1 MEGIRKVTVAMS
13 GGVDSSVAA
22 LLAKESGR
30 EVCGVYMRTW
40 HGDDAVIPLGDCPW
54 KEDLKDARQVAD
66 RIGIRFEV
74 ANMIDFYKK
83 WVVTPLIDG
92 YRSGIT
98 PNPDILCNQF
108 VKFGALAEFAKAM
121 GSAAIAT
128 GHYCKK
134 RKNTDGTFDLIEP
147 KDKDKDQ
154 SYFLAYLKQEQ
165 IRFAEFPIADLT
177 KGEVRALAGKK
188 DLSTAC
194 KKDSQG
200 ICFLGK
206 VRIQDFL
213 AHYIEKKSGN
223 VINSE
228 GKVIGQHE
236 GLHNFTIGQRHG
248 LNIPSNS
255 DYNFYVVIGKDL
267 ERNELKVAFESEKK
281 LYHNRFKVYHLSY
294 TNRAFPERCSLLC
307 RPRYRDPYQEIYF
320 EKTSFDEAI
329 IEFKKPQRALSSGQV
344 VAFYE
349 GGILLGGGI
358 YV

>member
-1 MEGIRKVTVAMS
+1 MGENQRVTVAMS

-22 LLAKESGR
+22 LLLKESGL
-30 EVCGVYMRTW
+30 EVRGIYMRTW
-40 HGDDAVIPLGDCPW
+40 HSEDAIAPLGNCPW
-54 KEDLKDARQVAD
+54 KRDLEDARRIAGQ
-66 RIGIRFEV
+66 IGIHFEII
-74 ANMIDFYKK
+74 NMIDFYKQ

-92 YRSGIT
+92 YRRGIT

-108 VKFGALAEFAKAM
+108 VKFGALADVAKAN
-121 GSAAIAT
+121 GSMTLAT

-134 RKNTDGTFDLIEP
+134 IKNIDGTFDLVEP
-147 KDKDKDQ
+147 EDKNKDQ
-154 SYFLAYLKQEQ
+154 TYFLAHLKQDQ
-165 IRFAEFPIADLT
+165 IKFAEFPIADLT
-177 KGEVRALAGKK
+177 KREVRVLAEKAG
-188 DLSTAC
+188 LATAR

-206 VRIQDFL
+206 VKIQDFL
-213 AHYIEKKSGN
+213 AHYIEKNPGN
-223 VINSE
+223 IVNLE
-228 GKVIGQHE
+228 GKIVGQHG

-255 DYNFYVVIGKDL
+255 DYNFYVVVGKDL

-281 LYHNRFKVYHLSY
+281 LYRNRFKVYHLSH
-294 TNRAFPERCSLLC
+294 TNRAFPERCDLLC

-329 IEFKKPQRALSSGQV
+329 IEFRMPQRALSSGQV
-344 VAFYE
+344 AAFYS

-358 YV
+358 YA

>member
-1 MEGIRKVTVAMS
+1 MEEVQRVTVAMS

-22 LLAKESGR
+22 LLAKESGK

-40 HGDDAVIPLGDCPW
+40 HGDDAVVPLGDCPW
-54 KEDLKDARQVAD
+54 KKDLEDARQVAD
-66 RIGIRFEV
+66 RIGIHLEV
-74 ANMIDFYKK
+74 VNMIDFYKK

-108 VKFGALAEFAKAM
+108 VKFGALAESAKAL

-134 RKNTDGTFDLIEP
+134 RKNMDGTFDLVEP
-147 KDKDKDQ
+147 MDKTKDQ

-177 KGEVRALAGKK
+177 KDEVRALAEKK
-188 DLSTAC
+188 DLTTAR

-206 VRIQDFL
+206 VKIQDFL

-223 VINSE
+223 IVNFE
-228 GKVIGQHE
+228 GKVVGQHG
-236 GLHNFTIGQRHG
+236 GLHNFTVGQRHG
-248 LNIPSNS
+248 LNISSNS
-255 DYNFYVVIGKDL
+255 NYNFYVVIGKDL
-267 ERNELKVAFESEKK
+267 ERNELRVAFESEQR
-281 LYHNRFKVYHLSY
+281 LYHNRFKIRNLSH
-294 TNRAFPERCSLLC
+294 TNKELPLSCDFSC
-307 RPRYRDPYQEIYF
+307 RPRYRDPYQEVYF
-320 EKTSFDEAI
+320 EKISPDEAI
-329 IEFKKPQRALSSGQV
+329 IEFKRPQRALSSGQV

-349 GGILLGGGI
+349 GEVLLGGGI